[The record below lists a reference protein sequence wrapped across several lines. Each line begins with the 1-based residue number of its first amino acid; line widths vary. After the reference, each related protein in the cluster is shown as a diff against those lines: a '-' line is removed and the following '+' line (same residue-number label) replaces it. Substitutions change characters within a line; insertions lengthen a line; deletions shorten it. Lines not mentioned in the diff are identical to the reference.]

1 MQAVIAHGCAPDNSP
16 PSDLKTFQLVF
27 SCRTARKSDV
37 SLQTVTQRPY
47 RGGDLGRPKTTRSSD
62 LQTLTVRVP
71 AGPLAPP
78 SGMCSAAGRVCLTSL
93 AASRLYEPYSLV
105 QPA

>member
-37 SLQTVTQRPY
+37 SLQRVTYYRPY
-47 RGGDLGRPKTTRSSD
+47 RLSGGTWAARNSAKQRFADDNRTAACWSSRSVFGHVQCSRTD
-62 LQTLTVRVP
+62 VSALRVGP
-71 AGPLAPP
+71 QAGW
-78 SGMCSAAGRVCLTSL
+78 CN
-93 AASRLYEPYSLV
+93 E
-105 QPA
+105 

>member
-37 SLQTVTQRPY
+37 SLHRTTGLNVR
-47 RGGDLGRPKTTRSSD
+47 RGDLGPPETTRSSD
-62 LQTLTVRVP
+62 LPSLTVGLP
-71 AGPLAPP
+71 AGPLGPP
-78 SGMCSAAGRVCLTSL
+78 SGMCSAAGRTCLP
-93 AASRLYEPYSLV
+93 YELGR
-105 QPA
+105 AGCN